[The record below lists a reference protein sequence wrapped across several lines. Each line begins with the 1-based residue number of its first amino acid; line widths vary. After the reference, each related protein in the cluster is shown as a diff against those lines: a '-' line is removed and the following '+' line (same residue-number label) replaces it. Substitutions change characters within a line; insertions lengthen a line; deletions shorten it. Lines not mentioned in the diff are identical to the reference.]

1 MSFAT
6 TEQSKI
12 GTTVANK
19 YRLVRVLGRGGMGI
33 VYEAQHQVTGRRV
46 AIKVMHPEN
55 QLSQENVQ
63 RFMNEANAAGRIQ
76 HPNVVEVLDAGQ
88 DTDDGSLYIVLEL
101 LRGIDLANYLI
112 DSETGMLTPRETL
125 VIVCQ
130 VLQALIAAHHAGIV
144 HRDIKPEN
152 IFLTRNNAGD
162 TQIKIVDFGI
172 SKAVNPEEQIPLS
185 VTQANTTVGTPHY
198 MSPEQAKGE
207 SIDPRSDIW
216 SIGVVMYEALTSRLP
231 FDGENFN
238 TQIVAV
244 VTEQH
249 VPARRYGV
257 DKDLSAVIDRC
268 LQKDRDKRFSDASDM
283 LAALRKYTEKHPE
296 HAIPQVLLTPPD
308 EAQLKRVRGMDS
320 HSRIEIAPPAMNP
333 APAVLETVEEVP
345 VFPGMVP
352 IDEGDADNAPTAL
365 NSTDSERRARR
376 YRTHNASGYHSRW
389 TDASG
394 SPRLSALLAVGAVAA
409 VTTALLSHTVYKT
422 YKGARPAVVLS
433 APPGQVR
440 LDFRHLPRG
449 GTVVIEGRRYTSETV
464 FVPRSSRATRIL
476 VEAPG
481 YSPLDFQ
488 LTLERNQEV
497 MLPALQATPQA
508 LVPEPGN
515 NAPDASRTPD
525 PPRPSSRPPGGATP
539 VAEVTSTPS
548 PYGDT
553 LLSVGGTGCTV
564 SIDRQPVGPAPVT
577 NRAVPPGRHQVSCT
591 STDAGTHSQ
600 DINISAGQAVR
611 VVF

>member
-1 MSFAT
+1 VSFAT

-249 VPARRYGV
+249 VPARRFGV

-352 IDEGDADNAPTAL
+352 IDEADADNAPTAL

-376 YRTHNASGYHSRW
+376 YRTRDASGYHSRW

-394 SPRLSALLAVGAVAA
+394 SPRLSALVAVGAVAA
-409 VTTALLSHTVYKT
+409 VTTALLSHTVYKA
-422 YKGARPAVVLS
+422 YKDARPPVVL
-433 APPGQVR
+433 ATPPGHVK

-449 GTVVIEGRRYTSETV
+449 GTVDIEGRRYNDETV
-464 FVPRSSRATRIL
+464 YVPRSSRTAHIR

-488 LTLERNQEV
+488 LTLDRNQEV
-497 MLPALQATPQA
+497 MLPPLQATPQA
-508 LVPEPGN
+508 LTPEHN
-515 NAPDASRTPD
+515 NTPDASHAPD
-525 PPRPSSRPPGGATP
+525 PPRPSSRPSGGTNP
-539 VAEVTSTPS
+539 VAEITSTPS

-553 LLSVGGTGCTV
+553 LLSVGGSGCTV

-577 NRAVPPGRHQVSCT
+577 NRAVPPGRHQVSCAWA
-591 STDAGTHSQ
+591 DAGTRSQ
-600 DINISAGQAVR
+600 DINVTAGQAVR